1 MIGDGKPENEYII
14 VGDKL
19 WKEKALLKLS
29 QDIETPS
36 PIKQT
41 KDLLRQKIYR
51 SAVYN
56 INIII
61 LTVKPPWQL
70 L

>member
-51 SAVYN
+51 SAVHN
-56 INIII
+56 I
-61 LTVKPPWQL
+61 
-70 L
+70 